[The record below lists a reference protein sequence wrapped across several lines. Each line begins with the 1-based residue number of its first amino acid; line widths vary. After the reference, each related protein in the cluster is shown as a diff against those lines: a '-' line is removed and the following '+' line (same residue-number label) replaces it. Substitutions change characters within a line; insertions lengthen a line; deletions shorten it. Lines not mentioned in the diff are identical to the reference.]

1 MRQYFLYMDGETA
14 FHDLAATVSP
24 SLFQGELN
32 PVSASLVAES
42 AFNFEP
48 ELRQLDGRFSVLN
61 LHNGPTGVFK
71 DFGIAFLAAVM
82 EEMLKN
88 SGSAM
93 VISASRGDTGVSN
106 AHAFYRRRGITSVIL
121 YPSGPIRGLNP
132 AMFVPNGGNI
142 IPIQV
147 KGTLDDCQRLITAAI
162 YDRSFAERYG
172 VTSANAINVGRLLPQ
187 AFYYL
192 YGFIQIKKQLCGDL
206 LFSVPS
212 GNFGN
217 LIAGLYAWKFG
228 MPVNGF
234 IAAMN
239 ANNAFKGFAEKNQQ
253 PRRGRTGH
261 AGSGGN
267 GFHAEAN
274 VPGPGL
280 PREPAGGFLVSE
292 LPANKKTA
300 AGGFLRLSG
309 PGSPAEGGFNVRK
322 LIATNSPALDVSC
335 PSNYE
340 RLLAFYE
347 EAPAVMRHMVH
358 PVSVNDAETL
368 AAMNRAWKQYGQLLD
383 SHSAVAFAAAE
394 RMAADRNFNGHIVVL
409 ATGHPAIQADLV
421 AENTGQMPEIPEKIA
436 LLRKEAE
443 PLAIIPAQL
452 DALQAAIASCF

>member
-1 MRQYFLYMDGETA
+1 
-14 FHDLAATVSP
+14 
-24 SLFQGELN
+24 
-32 PVSASLVAES
+32 
-42 AFNFEP
+42 
-48 ELRQLDGRFSVLN
+48 
-61 LHNGPTGVFK
+61 
-71 DFGIAFLAAVM
+71 
-82 EEMLKN
+82 MLKN
-88 SGSAM
+88 NGSAM

-106 AHAFYRRRGITSVIL
+106 AQAFYQRQGITSVVL

-132 AMFVPNGGNI
+132 NMFVPNGGNI

-147 KGTLDDCQRLITAAI
+147 KGTFDECQRLITAAI
-162 YDRSFAERYG
+162 NDRSFAERYG

-239 ANNAFKGFAEKNQQ
+239 ANNAFKGFAEKNED
-253 PRRGRTGH
+253 PAA
-261 AGSGGN
+261 AGSSAGN
-267 GFHAEAN
+267 T
-274 VPGPGL
+274 
-280 PREPAGGFLVSE
+280 AGS
-292 LPANKKTA
+292 
-300 AGGFLRLSG
+300 
-309 PGSPAEGGFNVRK
+309 FNIKR
-322 LIATNSPALDVSC
+322 LIATNSPALDVSS

-347 EAPAVMRHMVH
+347 EAPSVMRNMVYPM
-358 PVSVNDAETL
+358 PVDDAETL
-368 AAMNRAWKQYGQLLD
+368 AAMSRAWKQYGQLLD

-394 RMAADRNFNGHIVVL
+394 RMAAERDFNGHIIVL
-409 ATGHPAIQADLV
+409 ATGHPAIQANLV
-421 AENTGQMPEIPEKIA
+421 ADTTGRMPEIPEKIA